1 VQLATSLLFSLNIV
15 VSGLLWTWKSP
26 FGILFGFQILIKTVI
41 DYYFLSEMATFFDR
55 KDLLTRFY
63 KSEIYHILYIVIV
76 GVAVQFKKKY
86 EWKGRVLR

>member
-1 VQLATSLLFSLNIV
+1 
-15 VSGLLWTWKSP
+15 
-26 FGILFGFQILIKTVI
+26 
-41 DYYFLSEMATFFDR
+41 MATFFDR